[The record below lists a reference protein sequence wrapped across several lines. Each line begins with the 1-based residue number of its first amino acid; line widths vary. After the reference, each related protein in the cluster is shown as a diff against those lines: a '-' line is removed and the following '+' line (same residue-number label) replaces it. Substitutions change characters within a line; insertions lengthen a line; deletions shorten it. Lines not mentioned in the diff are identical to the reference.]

1 MEEAKAKADQLADLG
16 DVKLG
21 KPVTISESQSTNLPP
36 EVIDGR
42 GAADDAS
49 TPVQPGSGTIRVSVS
64 VLYAIDD

>member
-1 MEEAKAKADQLADLG
+1 MEDAKSKAEQLADLG

-21 KPVTISESQSTNLPP
+21 KPITITESQSTNLPP

-49 TPVQPGSGTIRVSVS
+49 TPVEPGSGSIRVTVS
-64 VLYAIDD
+64 VLYGIAD

>member
-1 MEEAKAKADQLADLG
+1 MEDAKSKAEQLADLG

-21 KPVTISESQSTNLPP
+21 KPITITESQSTNLPP

-49 TPVQPGSGTIRVSVS
+49 TPVQPGSGSIRVAVS
-64 VLYAIDD
+64 VLYGIAD